1 MTARWAFDTRQG
13 GKKQV
18 MGVQMKTTIL
28 AALALA
34 APAAVLAQAPAPA
47 AGQRVVPESP
57 RGVSGAYIASTETQ
71 VGLKVANGET
81 NVALNRGWTV
91 SVQRDTTAD
100 AIKPGDFIASTQTD
114 VDANSGKSTELRI
127 FEPGYQPEIGTH
139 AMPNPNTSITHGTVT
154 KSTKTKA
161 GQQLVVTYPGGSR
174 NILVPPGVKVTAY
187 DLRDRSA
194 LKPGDWVGAVTRRGP
209 DDVFRA
215 GRLVLSP
222 TPPPPAAA
230 PAPAPGAPAPARLT
244 RRFTISRSVPISLS
258 VEAAKAAVASCKG
271 WGTGVTILDA
281 GGLAKYTYIDDGAAG
296 NHAVNAFRKANT
308 ALLLGA
314 PSEDIKSAR
323 KAQAD
328 VIALSPNDYTTNAGG
343 LPIVVNG
350 EVIGAIGVSGAEPS
364 EKDKACAED
373 GLKAIQGRLK

>member
-1 MTARWAFDTRQG
+1 
-13 GKKQV
+13 
-18 MGVQMKTTIL
+18 MGVQMKKTIL
-28 AALALA
+28 AALLLA
-34 APAAVLAQAPAPA
+34 VPVTVSAQAPAPA

-81 NVALNRGWTV
+81 NVALNRGWTL
-91 SVQRDTTAD
+91 STQRTTTAD
-100 AIKPGDFIASTQTD
+100 AIKPGDFIASTQAD
-114 VDANSGKSTELRI
+114 VDANSGKASELRI

-139 AMPNPNTSITHGTVT
+139 AMPAPNTSITHGTVT

-187 DLRDRSA
+187 DLRDRST

-215 GRLVLSP
+215 GRLVLSDP
-222 TPPPPAAA
+222 PPPPAAA

-244 RRFTISRSVPISLS
+244 RRFTISRSVPIGLAM
-258 VEAAKAAVASCKG
+258 EASKVAIASCKG
-271 WGTGVTILDA
+271 WATGVAILDA

-308 ALLLGA
+308 ALLLGG
-314 PSEDIKSAR
+314 PSEESARAR
-323 KAQAD
+323 KALAD
-328 VIALSPNDYTTNAGG
+328 QMAASPGDYTPQAGG
-343 LPIVVNG
+343 VPIVVNG
-350 EVIGAIGVSGAEPS
+350 EIIGAIGVSGAEPS
-364 EKDKACAED
+364 EKDKACAVD
-373 GLKAIQGRLK
+373 GIAAIQGRLK